1 MSKTRITVTITDN
14 KTKQETTYVLRER
27 ETLSEM
33 YSDFDGEMDAIGR
46 DVLDRFRTAILRA
59 AKREAQ

>member
-46 DVLDRFRTAILRA
+46 DVLDRFRPAILRA